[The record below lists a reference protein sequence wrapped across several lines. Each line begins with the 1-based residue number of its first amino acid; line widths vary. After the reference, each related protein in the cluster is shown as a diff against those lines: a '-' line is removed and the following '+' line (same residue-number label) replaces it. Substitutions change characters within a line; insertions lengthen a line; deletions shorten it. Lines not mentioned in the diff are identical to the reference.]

1 MRTVTSTADRGAIGG
16 QILAIATV
24 AFAVLLGAL
33 ALSNEAGP
41 GSNVDG
47 EVVSGRDSVAVLGD
61 SITVDAEDA
70 MRARLGDSYNLA
82 VDAVAGLTTTEQI
95 AGADRLAARAVPT
108 DQLVVNLGTNDVSF
122 DVPLAESRRS
132 LEAII
137 GRFGEARCIHLVTIT
152 DKARDQ
158 DPVVEWTEAVR
169 FNEMLRTLAG
179 DPRVRFVE
187 WAAVLDAND
196 SDGGGSFLNDR
207 VHPNEAGQVALS
219 DAVGES
225 LAGCGAAG

>member
-1 MRTVTSTADRGAIGG
+1 MTSAADRGAIGG
-16 QILAIATV
+16 QILAVATV

-33 ALSNEAGP
+33 ALSNES
-41 GSNVDG
+41 GSRSTVDG
-47 EVVSGRDSVAVLGD
+47 EPVSGLDSVAVLGD
-61 SITVDAEDA
+61 SITVDTEDT
-70 MRARLGDSYNLA
+70 MRARLGDSYDLA
-82 VDAVAGLTTTEQI
+82 IDAVAGLTTTEQI
-95 AGADRLAARAVPT
+95 AGADRLVARAVPA

-152 DKARDQ
+152 DKAREE
-158 DPVVEWTEAVR
+158 DPVVAWAEAVR

-196 SDGGGSFLNDR
+196 VDGSGPLLKDR

-225 LAGCGAAG
+225 LAGCATPD

>member
-1 MRTVTSTADRGAIGG
+1 MSG
-16 QILAIATV
+16 Q
-24 AFAVLLGAL
+24 
-33 ALSNEAGP
+33 
-41 GSNVDG
+41 
-47 EVVSGRDSVAVLGD
+47 DSVAVLGD
-61 SITVDAEDA
+61 SITVDTADT
-70 MRARLGDSYNLA
+70 MRARLGDSYDLA
-82 VDAVAGLTTTEQI
+82 IDAVAGLTTTEQI
-95 AGADRLAARAVPT
+95 AGADRLAARAVPA

-132 LEAII
+132 LETII
-137 GRFGEARCIHLVTIT
+137 GRFGDARCIHLVTIT
-152 DKARDQ
+152 DKARDE
-158 DPVVEWTEAVR
+158 DPVVAWTEAVR

-196 SDGGGSFLNDR
+196 VDGSGSLLNDR

-225 LAGCGAAG
+225 LAGCATLG

>member
-1 MRTVTSTADRGAIGG
+1 MTSAPDRGVIGR

-24 AFAVLLGAL
+24 SFAVLLGAL
-33 ALSNEAGP
+33 ALSNESGP
-41 GSNVDG
+41 VSPDG
-47 EVVSGRDSVAVLGD
+47 GEAVSGRDSVAVLGD
-61 SITVDAEDA
+61 SITADTEDT
-70 MRARLGDSYNLA
+70 MRARLGDGYDLA
-82 VDAVAGLTTTEQI
+82 IDAVAGLTTTEQI
-95 AGADRLAARAVPT
+95 AGADRLAGRAVAA

-122 DVPLAESRRS
+122 GVPRAESRRS

-137 GRFGEARCIHLVTIT
+137 GRFDEARCIHLVTIT
-152 DKARDQ
+152 DKARDE
-158 DPVVEWTEAVR
+158 DPVVAWADAVR

-187 WAAVLDAND
+187 WATVLDAND
-196 SDGGGSFLNDR
+196 SEGSESLLNDR

-225 LAGCGAAG
+225 LAGCAAAG